1 MKYFLFVQEER
12 QFHTIA
18 ISTKLNKMQV
28 ENIGDTSSSF
38 RTNRW
43 RINNPC
49 HIYNTVTT
57 TERMNV
63 IADINTGNLRS
74 ECKSGKINKWWTCKH
89 HPNEEIPK
97 NIYLLGGGMTL
108 KSMHEQYQNEHNTS
122 IEYKEFL
129 DYTREL
135 IKQGILY

>member
-1 MKYFLFVQEER
+1 
-12 QFHTIA
+12 
-18 ISTKLNKMQV
+18 MQV

-108 KSMHEQYQNEHNTS
+108 KALHEQYHS
-122 IEYKEFL
+122 IYETPPSFL
-129 DYTREL
+129 RRIIEVLRSCLATDFFPLTHIL
-135 IKQGILY
+135 IVFF